1 MDDEE
6 LQALARYAY
15 EIGHLKRSART
26 GWWMVGISHPESV
39 AEHTLRTALLGYL
52 LAEMEGADPA
62 RTAVLCLF
70 HDMQETR
77 IGDIPYVGKEYL
89 RAADPAAVT
98 ADQVRGL
105 PDAAARAVTGAVHE
119 YEAQESLEAQI
130 AHDADRLE
138 CLVQARE
145 YEVQGFEQVTPWI
158 ESSQAALRSVTA
170 KRLAEACLEISPGDW
185 WRVFLAQRRRHSEGF
200 ESDQSPQS

>member
-1 MDDEE
+1 MGNDEF
-6 LQALARYAY
+6 QALARYVY
-15 EIGHLKRSART
+15 EIGHLKQSART
-26 GWWMVGISHPESV
+26 GWWMVGISNPESV

-52 LAEMEGADPA
+52 LGEMEGADAA

-77 IGDIPYVGKEYL
+77 IGDIPYVGKAYV
-89 RAADPAAVT
+89 RTADPADVS

-105 PDAAARAVTGAVHE
+105 PDEAARAVMEAVRE
-119 YEAQESLEAQI
+119 YEAQESLEAQL

-145 YEVQGFEQVTPWI
+145 YGVQGFEQVTPWI
-158 ESSQAALRSVTA
+158 ESSQATLRSVTA

-185 WRVFLAQRRRHSEGF
+185 WRVFLEQLRHRGEGYGAN
-200 ESDQSPQS
+200 EEPSL

>member
-52 LAEMEGADPA
+52 LAE
-62 RTAVLCLF
+62 
-70 HDMQETR
+70 MQETR